1 MEYLLAALSIGFVGS
16 MHCIGMCGPIAL
28 ALPVHGKSAFTRVA
42 GPLLYNAG
50 RVLTYFVL
58 GMVFGLLGKGFVIGG
73 YQQWLSIV
81 MGVTVLV
88 IVLLPAS
95 VKTRLSMITVI
106 APAIAKVKSLL
117 GRFLTQ
123 RTAGS
128 LFVIGVLNGLL
139 PCGLVYLAVAGAIAT
154 GDVLKSGVFM
164 AVFGLGTIPAM
175 LFVTMAK
182 TIVSVNIRSKISKA
196 IPVFTIVMACLLILR
211 GLDLGIPYLSP
222 KLSKT
227 DCTKHSCCAKKH
239 NN

>member
-28 ALPVHGKSAFTRVA
+28 ALPVHGNGAFKRVV
-42 GPLLYNAG
+42 GPLLYNIG

-58 GMVFGLLGKGFVIGG
+58 GMLFGMLGKGFVIGG
-73 YQQWLSIV
+73 YQQWLSV
-81 MGVTVLV
+81 AMGVLILV
-88 IVLLPAS
+88 VVLLPAG
-95 VKTRLSMITVI
+95 VKTRLSMINVI

-117 GRFLTQ
+117 GKFLTQ

-154 GDVLKSGVFM
+154 GDVFKSGMFM
-164 AVFGLGTIPAM
+164 AVFGIGTIPAM

-182 TIVSVNIRSKISKA
+182 SMVSLNLRSRISKA
-196 IPVFTIVMACLLILR
+196 IPVFTVVMACLLILR
-211 GLDLGIPYLSP
+211 GLNLGIPYLSP
-222 KLSKT
+222 ELSKT

>member
-42 GPLLYNAG
+42 GPLLYNMG

-73 YQQWLSIV
+73 YQQWLSII

-95 VKTRLSMITVI
+95 VKTRLSMINVI

-117 GRFLTQ
+117 GSFLKQ

-154 GDVLKSGVFM
+154 GDVLKSGMFM

-182 TIVSVNIRSKISKA
+182 TIVSVNIRGKISKA
-196 IPVFTIVMACLLILR
+196 IPVFTVVMACLLILR

>member
-28 ALPVHGKSAFTRVA
+28 ALPVHGKSAFTRIA
-42 GPLLYNAG
+42 GPLLYNTG

-73 YQQWLSIV
+73 YQQWLSII

-95 VKTRLSMITVI
+95 VKTRLSMINVI

-117 GRFLTQ
+117 GSFLKQ

-154 GDVLKSGVFM
+154 GDVLKSGMFM

-196 IPVFTIVMACLLILR
+196 IPVFTVVMACLLILR

>member
-28 ALPVHGKSAFTRVA
+28 ALPVHGKSAFTRIA
-42 GPLLYNAG
+42 GPLLYNTG

-73 YQQWLSIV
+73 YQQWLSII

-88 IVLLPAS
+88 IVLLPAG
-95 VKTRLSMITVI
+95 VKTRLSMINVI

-117 GRFLTQ
+117 GSFLKQ

-154 GDVLKSGVFM
+154 GDVLKSGMFM

-196 IPVFTIVMACLLILR
+196 IPVFTVVMACLLILR

>member
-42 GPLLYNAG
+42 GPLLYNTG

-73 YQQWLSIV
+73 YQQWLSII

-95 VKTRLSMITVI
+95 VKTRLSMINVI

-117 GRFLTQ
+117 GSFLKQ

-154 GDVLKSGVFM
+154 GDVLKSGMFM

-182 TIVSVNIRSKISKA
+182 TIVSVNIRGKISKA
-196 IPVFTIVMACLLILR
+196 IPVFTVVMACLLILR